1 VQGNLA
7 ILPAPLASVF
17 LRFCQLNPKP
27 CPLIGTSVPGD
38 PRVPELGED
47 LDIRIDLPHYAVW
60 RNGDLAAEDVR
71 DLWRDDLVSLVIG
84 CSFSFEEALM
94 VGIELRHI
102 ARGCNVP
109 MYCTSIAD
117 PSASGAHNREFQ
129 NSFGPF
135 TSMLPG

>member
-1 VQGNLA
+1 VQGNLCHPSCPA
-7 ILPAPLASVF
+7 GERFFAVLPAQSEALSADRPSA
-17 LRFCQLNPKP
+17 
-27 CPLIGTSVPGD
+27 PGD